1 MEEEPRAYIR
11 ENPRNE
17 EVLEE
22 EARSDDV
29 CDRHERAFPQ
39 IIKGS
44 QRALLKKASLSYRFV
59 GDMDDKIWTGF
70 LLTHLPADSEIF
82 RKPDDYDGYR
92 DVQEW
97 FHKDR
102 KSDQRKVLEP
112 FLVEK
117 MVAELFQSTDRIL
130 KAIDDWLNPE
140 LDVSED
146 GKVLTQ
152 PKVSKADD
160 RFVDVQY
167 NRSAICLDL
176 DATLRILR
184 RLSKANVDSL
194 GQWVKREQIRSFQ
207 PRWSE
212 KDEFKFRELI
222 DFQKRRAEQRISR
235 VNDQYRWIQNLIE
248 QVKTHRQEVTHRQA
262 KAASYHSADM
272 LQLINNINLA
282 ESRTAAHESENIRIF
297 TYATVI
303 FYPLSF
309 VAVCLPLLAIYNV
322 QAYSD
327 CSKIESFQHA
337 RPAVSTFSTS
347 NCSKAN

>member
-1 MEEEPRAYIR
+1 MEDRPRAYIQ
-11 ENPRNE
+11 EDSRNE
-17 EVLEE
+17 ENLDE
-22 EARSDDV
+22 EARSDAV
-29 CDRHERAFPQ
+29 CDRHQRAFPQ
-39 IIKGS
+39 IFKTS
-44 QRALLKKASLSYRFV
+44 KRAFLRKASLSYRFV
-59 GDMDDKIWTGF
+59 GDMDDKFWTGY
-70 LLTHLPADSEIF
+70 LLTHLPADSEVF
-82 RKPDDYDGYR
+82 RRSDYYGFS

-97 FHKDR
+97 FHGDR
-102 KSDQRKVLEP
+102 RTDQRKVLEP

-117 MVAELFQSTDRIL
+117 MVAVLFQSTDEIL

-140 LDVSED
+140 IDVSED
-146 GKVLTQ
+146 GKALND

-167 NRSAICLDL
+167 NRSAVCLDL

-194 GQWVKREQIRSFQ
+194 GQWAKREQTRTFQ

-212 KDEFKFRELI
+212 KDEFKYRELI
-222 DFQKRRAEQRISR
+222 DFQKRRAEHQISR
-235 VNDQYRWIQNLIE
+235 VNDQYRQIQNSIE
-248 QVKTHRQEVTHRQA
+248 QVRTHRQEVTRRRTTV
-262 KAASYHSADM
+262 ASYNSANT

-309 VAVCLPLLAIYNV
+309 VAVCLLLLSIRNF
-322 QAYSD
+322 QA
-327 CSKIESFQHA
+327 QH
-337 RPAVSTFSTS
+337 
-347 NCSKAN
+347 